1 MKYFIKTENLASR
14 VIEGQAF
21 IINTKTST
29 LHELDETG
37 TFIWNLIEKKKN
49 RLEILRE
56 LTTHFDVTDIVAE
69 RDLGE
74 FLSELKKMGLI
85 DIQ

>member
-21 IINTKTST
+21 IINTKTSM
-29 LHELDETG
+29 LHELDATG

-49 RLEILRE
+49 RLDTHPGGFHNYLPATIL
-56 LTTHFDVTDIVAE
+56 E
-69 RDLGE
+69 RT
-74 FLSELKKMGLI
+74 LS
-85 DIQ
+85 